1 MLESFVVSAMK
12 FEKMLILTILFL
24 CFILHSHSFT
34 FQLPSL
40 PFKTSRRY
48 ASSYLKPTTTT
59 TTSLF
64 ASDIQNE
71 QRIKYTKVFIGNLP
85 FTVTKE
91 EIAEMI
97 EANIGPDIITAI
109 DIPVGKKSKAPR
121 GFAFVE
127 FVDEEAAIEA
137 ASILNDMMID
147 DRPLNSNIYDENP
160 DIKKRKKTRV
170 NAHTV
175 FVNNLET
182 SLIQEEIL
190 SMCDDILGPDLVVS
204 LQLPVDK
211 VTKNTRGM
219 AYIEFVDAAAA
230 ELAIKE
236 LNGLDVLGKV
246 LTCLPFQP
254 KKVDKERPTDDD
266 SSNNNSNNK
275 KVQQ

>member
-1 MLESFVVSAMK
+1 MQSENIM
-12 FEKMLILTILFL
+12 MLIVLFACVL
-24 CFILHSHSFT
+24 YTHAFILPTTFT
-34 FQLPSL
+34 
-40 PFKTSRRY
+40 TYSRRSIY
-48 ASSYLKPTTTT
+48 NFETIKSNR
-59 TTSLF
+59 LF
-64 ASDIQNE
+64 AGTQND

-91 EIAEMI
+91 DISEMI
-97 EANIGPDIITAI
+97 AANVGEGIITDI

-127 FVDEEAAIEA
+127 FIDEEAAMAA
-137 ASILNDMMID
+137 ASILNEISID

-160 DIKKRKKTRV
+160 DEKKRKKTRV

-182 SLIQEEIL
+182 SLTQGEVL

-204 LQLPVDK
+204 LDMPVDK
-211 VTKNTRGM
+211 VTKKVRGM
-219 AYIEFVDAAAA
+219 AYIEFVDAPAA

-236 LNGLDVLGKV
+236 LNGLDVLGKI

-254 KKVDKERPTDDD
+254 KKVIKDSQENDKK
-266 SSNNNSNNK
+266 SSNSK
-275 KVQQ
+275 AKE

>member
-1 MLESFVVSAMK
+1 MML
-12 FEKMLILTILFL
+12 LTILFVCL
-24 CFILHSHSFT
+24 ILHTQSFT
-34 FQLPSL
+34 FPIPHL
-40 PFKTSRRY
+40 KASRRY
-48 ASSYLKPTTTT
+48 GSYLKPTITIAS
-59 TTSLF
+59 TSLF

-71 QRIKYTKVFIGNLP
+71 QRTKYTKVFIGNLP

-97 EANIGPDIITAI
+97 EANVGSDIITDI

-127 FVDEEAAIEA
+127 FIDEEAAMAA

-160 DIKKRKKTRV
+160 DVKKRKKTRV

-246 LTCLPFQP
+246 ITCLPFQP
-254 KKVDKERPTDDD
+254 KKVVKESPTTEDA
-266 SSNNNSNNK
+266 NNSK
-275 KVQQ
+275 KAQQ